1 MEVVGK
7 YCVAFYAELVIL
19 DPIKGNTGRNSFQH
33 GCHWNGVNWG
43 HRSWKILPPLSLATS
58 CWCIWEM
65 RTTKVYLR
73 ISIPVSLSVWRVENR
88 GEKAKEWEEY
98 RRYPNI

>member
-43 HRSWKILPPLSLATS
+43 HGS
-58 CWCIWEM
+58 
-65 RTTKVYLR
+65 
-73 ISIPVSLSVWRVENR
+73 
-88 GEKAKEWEEY
+88 
-98 RRYPNI
+98 